1 MSNPQ
6 SGVFV
11 QFYTDAVELKAES
24 EKQGRPIFKDMPHIR
39 KMIPGDASTIIERVA
54 KEHDMRMH
62 PREWEIFQRQQTTGM
77 IGTPLEQWPQVTRA
91 QVKEAK
97 YFEVHTVEQ
106 LSELS
111 DISCQRMGMGFFE
124 LRNKA
129 KAYLEAAKGTAA
141 ETAQAAENQRLRDE
155 IEALKAQVA
164 EVAPRRGRPRKE
176 DETEVA

>member
-24 EKQGRPIFKDMPHIR
+24 ERQGRPIFQDMPHIR
-39 KMIPGDASTIIERVA
+39 KMIPGDAGNVIERVA
-54 KEHDMRMH
+54 KEFDQRQH
-62 PREWEIFQRQQTTGM
+62 PREWDVFKRQQSTGLV
-77 IGTPLEQWPQVTRA
+77 GTPLEQWPQVTRA

-106 LSELS
+106 MSELS
-111 DISCQRMGMGFFE
+111 DTSCQKMGMGFFD

-129 KAYLEAAKGTAA
+129 KAYLDAAKGTAA

-164 EVAPRRGRPRKE
+164 DVAPRRGRPPKSE
-176 DETEVA
+176 EATE